1 MKLGENIEKSSIF
14 AAVGTAA
21 IAVSGIAAV
30 VMLAAIVSTTGTLLE
45 TAQGSDSADNV
56 TESLPPSVTERF
68 EGEVGERGQIDE
80 VIAAHLDNAEREVM
94 QGNNTAAILELVS
107 AIRLVHG
114 VTETALLDSPSNQTA
129 PPLA

>member
-1 MKLGENIEKSSIF
+1 MKLGENMKKSRIF
-14 AAVGTAA
+14 AAVGTAT

-30 VMLAAIVSTTGTLLE
+30 VMLAAIGSTTGTLLE
-45 TAQGSDSADNV
+45 TAEGSDSADN
-56 TESLPPSVTERF
+56 VTERF

-80 VIAAHLDNAEREVM
+80 VIAAHLDNAEREAM

>member
-1 MKLGENIEKSSIF
+1 MKLGENMEKSRIF
-14 AAVGTAA
+14 AAVGTAT

-45 TAQGSDSADNV
+45 TAHGSDSADN
-56 TESLPPSVTERF
+56 VTERF

-80 VIAAHLDNAEREVM
+80 VIAAHLDNAEREAM